1 MTERESDA
9 LVVFGATGDLSYK
22 KIFPSLQSMAKRGA
36 LNVPVVGVGREAWD
50 VERIRARARESLE
63 SHGGGVDQDAFARLA
78 GLLRFVGG
86 DYGEAST
93 FEALRKALGDAKCP
107 TFYLA
112 IPPSAFATV
121 IRGLAKTGLT
131 GGRVVVEKPFGRD
144 LASARNLNQILQEFF
159 AEPSIFRID
168 HYLGKTAVNNL
179 MHFRFAN
186 SFLEPVWNR
195 HFVESVQ
202 ITMAESFGV
211 EGRGRFY
218 EEAGAIRDV
227 VQNHLLQV
235 TAMLAMEPPIG
246 SSPDALRDEKV
257 KVLKAIR
264 PLRAESVVRGQFR
277 GYREEPGVA
286 PGSEVET
293 FSAVRLCIDSWRWA
307 DVPFLIRTGKCM
319 PLTATEVL
327 VRLRLPPQR
336 VFSCVEISE
345 HPANYFRFRL
355 GPEVE
360 IALGAE
366 ILASGDMPAGT
377 GESVELFA
385 CRDRHGMIEPYDR
398 LLSDAMEGDPLL
410 FARQDEVEVA
420 WSIVDPIL
428 RDPSPVREYDRGSWG
443 PSQADAMAAPFGGWA
458 APRPSPHAEACAA
471 GRR

>member
-1 MTERESDA
+1 MTKRESDA
-9 LVVFGATGDLSYK
+9 LVIFGATGDLAFK
-22 KIFPSLQSMAKRGA
+22 KIFPSLQAMAKRGA
-36 LNVPVVGVGREAWD
+36 LNVPVVGVGREPWGA
-50 VERIRARARESLE
+50 ERIRARARESVE
-63 SHGGGVDQDAFARLA
+63 THGGGVDEKAFARLA
-78 GLLRFVGG
+78 GRLEFVGG
-86 DYGEAST
+86 DYAEVST
-93 FEALRKALGDAKCP
+93 FEALRKTLGDARCP

-121 IRGLAKTGLT
+121 VGGLAKADLG

-144 LASARNLNQILQEFF
+144 LASARELNRILQEVF

-179 MHFRFAN
+179 MFFRFAN

-257 KVLKAIR
+257 KVLKAIQ
-264 PLRAESVVRGQFR
+264 PLRAEGVVRGQFR
-277 GYREEPGVA
+277 GYREEEGVA

-293 FSAVRLCIDSWRWA
+293 FAAVRLAIDSWRWA
-307 DVPFLIRTGKCM
+307 GVPFLIRAGKCM
-319 PLTATEVL
+319 PHTATEVL

-345 HPANYFRFRL
+345 HPPNYFRFRL

-366 ILASGDMPAGT
+366 ILASGDTPAGA

-410 FARQDEVEVA
+410 FARQDEVETA

-428 RDPSPVREYDRGSWG
+428 GDPPPVGEYDSGSWG
-443 PSQADAMAAPFGGWA
+443 PKQADAMAAPIGGWA
-458 APRPSPHAEACAA
+458 APRPSSAGAA
-471 GRR
+471 RRC

>member
-1 MTERESDA
+1 MTERASDA
-9 LVVFGATGDLSYK
+9 LVIFGATGDLALK
-22 KIFPSLQSMAKRGA
+22 KIFPSLHAMARRGG
-36 LNVPVVGVGREAWD
+36 LRVPVVGVGREPWEVD
-50 VERIRARARESLE
+50 RIRARARESIE
-63 SHGGGVDQDAFARLA
+63 EYGGGIDPEAFGKLA
-78 GLLRFVGG
+78 SLLRFVGG
-86 DYGEAST
+86 DYNQAST
-93 FEALRKALGDAKCP
+93 FETLRKSLRDAECP

-112 IPPSAFATV
+112 IPPSAFDTV
-121 IRGLAKTGLT
+121 IHGLAGAGFTD
-131 GGRVVVEKPFGRD
+131 GRVVVEKPFGRD
-144 LASARNLNQILQEFF
+144 LASAQNLNQILGEFF
-159 AEPSIFRID
+159 DEPSIFRID

-195 HFVESVQ
+195 NFVECVQ

-246 SSPDALRDEKV
+246 SSPDAMRDEKV

-264 PLRAESVVRGQFR
+264 PLRAECAVRGQFR

-286 PGSEVET
+286 ADSRVET
-293 FSAVRLCIDSWRWA
+293 FAALRLFVDSWRWA
-307 DVPFLIRTGKCM
+307 DVPFFIRSGKCM
-319 PLTATEVL
+319 PVTATEVL
-327 VRLRLPPQR
+327 VKLRLPPQR
-336 VFSCVEISE
+336 VFSCVEIPE

-366 ILASGDMPAGT
+366 ILASGDTPAGA

-398 LLSDAMEGDPLL
+398 LLSDAMEGDSLL
-410 FARQDEVEVA
+410 FARQDEVEMA

-428 RDPSPVREYDRGSWG
+428 GDDSPVDEYDKGSWG
-443 PSQADAMAAPFGGWA
+443 PTRADQLAAPFGGWA
-458 APRPSPHAEACAA
+458 APRPSPKAKA
-471 GRR
+471 